1 MSAISF
7 SFRPEAIPV
16 YAQTEFLNRFFQL
29 VLDYQY
35 LTTPTP
41 PSPSA
46 QDLPMPSKFQNME
59 GDEPAPMK
67 KVRKNPWADLTEEQR
82 AERLAAMKLGRQR
95 KAAERR
101 QSADSLDAP
110 APTPSPV
117 LADELPVA
125 RSLNNGGINLGSFDG
140 PTAAPA
146 YEDWTNQQ
154 LRDELAD
161 RDGIPRTPE
170 GQKPSGVRR
179 NTPSFPYKAAL
190 VAELRRRDALPKTE
204 HAPAPASVTDA
215 ASETSSKKLRKNP
228 WADLTPEQHAERIAK
243 MRAGKA
249 AKAAAALTAA
259 ADGSA

>member
-82 AERLAAMKLGRQR
+82 AERKAAMKLGRQR

-110 APTPSPV
+110 AP
-117 LADELPVA
+117 
-125 RSLNNGGINLGSFDG
+125 
-140 PTAAPA
+140 
-146 YEDWTNQQ
+146 
-154 LRDELAD
+154 
-161 RDGIPRTPE
+161 
-170 GQKPSGVRR
+170 
-179 NTPSFPYKAAL
+179 
-190 VAELRRRDALPKTE
+190 
-204 HAPAPASVTDA
+204 APAPAPEADA
-215 ASETSSKKLRKNP
+215 ASETSSKKARKNP
-228 WADLTPEQHAERIAK
+228 WADLTPEERAERIAK
-243 MRAGKA
+243 MAAGRKA
-249 AKAAAALTAA
+249 KQDAKAAATLTAA